1 MKNEPCDESN
11 HVQRVYLPEP
21 CTKEVKSVRI
31 SVPWGRFRTKCD
43 ALIDLQGTISPY
55 EIAMRRKAEVL
66 QYKHKH
72 TGIISTKKAQFAQAV
87 HSRKMSAARLT
98 RLREPCGQNTQ
109 RIEAP
114 ASASGVPGGG
124 MLWLDTTVPYIPIG
138 HERRPAYSTD
148 EGNYI

>member
-1 MKNEPCDESN
+1 MENKSCDESKY
-11 HVQRVYLPEP
+11 VERIYLPEP
-21 CTKEVKSVRI
+21 CKKEVRSVRT

-43 ALIDLQGTISPY
+43 ALNDLQGYVSPY

-87 HSRKMSAARLT
+87 TLRKMSAARLE
-98 RLREPCGQNTQ
+98 RLREPCGQNNL

-124 MLWLDTTVPYIPIG
+124 MLWIDSRVPYIPIG
-138 HERRPAYSTD
+138 NERRPVYSTD